1 MTLGGR
7 VILVRFAICDIT
19 ADSCRFEQSFFDDDG
34 RMWELS
40 WVATDTR
47 VGSVDDIVEPTG
59 PV

>member
-7 VILVRFAICDIT
+7 AILVRFVICDIT

-34 RMWELS
+34 RTWELS

-47 VGSVDDIVEPTG
+47 VGSVDDTVEPTG